1 MEQSAR
7 DLCNNYDGNMN
18 VYNHIL
24 HTLDCSNKKINNI
37 RNHLHICLTEDKVDD
52 KGILFLQYIIK
63 QESIIQEL
71 RSKVN
76 SQNIDFNPYIDD
88 IKQSIES
95 SNDKHINRYESYAVN
110 IADTISKI
118 ENQQN
123 IFTNELLEDYKQLI
137 GTEITNY
144 KPILNPAPKMRL
156 IYSRRNYLQYINLL
170 DADILKGTG
179 IQETQLRQY
188 KNELLK
194 NKELDKYR

>member
-123 IFTNELLEDYKQLI
+123 IFTNDLLEDYKQLI

-179 IQETQLRQY
+179 IQETQLKQY

>member
-1 MEQSAR
+1 MEQSAH
-7 DLCNNYDGNMN
+7 DLCNNYDGNMT

-24 HTLDCSNKKINNI
+24 NMLDCSNKKINNI

-76 SQNIDFNPYIDD
+76 SNNIDFNPYIDD

-95 SNDKHINRYESYAVN
+95 SNNKHINRYESYAVN
-110 IADTISKI
+110 IADTLSKI
-118 ENQQN
+118 ENQQY
-123 IFTNELLEDYKQLI
+123 IFTDELLEEYKQLI
-137 GTEITNY
+137 GTEIRNY
-144 KPILNPAPKMRL
+144 KPILNPAPEMRL
-156 IYSRRNYLQYINLL
+156 IYSKRNYLQYINLL
-170 DADILKGTG
+170 DADMKKSTG
-179 IQETQLRQY
+179 IEEIQLKQY

>member
-123 IFTNELLEDYKQLI
+123 IFTNDLLEDYKQLI

-170 DADILKGTG
+170 DEDILKGTG
-179 IQETQLRQY
+179 IQETQLKQY